1 MRGFLWV
8 KTLSTCWTGD
18 GGAIC
23 VVTFLEASPVET
35 HLGLTV
41 EVLPVAWRDGLVQVA
56 SLNGVAN
63 LVRWR
68 PKSCWW
74 PGGVTWMLVLA
85 ACSGLRRLALLGNCQ
100 CGVGL
105 RRRAALAAPISW
117 DGLACSGLRR
127 VAQPCS
133 ATPVW
138 YIIEW
143 RRKRQLGLLVWQRW
157 LLRGCRNAMRS
168 SGGHD
173 SVV

>member
-18 GGAIC
+18 GGAIG
-23 VVTFLEASPVET
+23 VVTFLEASLVDA

-41 EVLPVAWRDGLVQVA
+41 EVLPVAWRGGLVQVA
-56 SLNGVAN
+56 SRKGVAD
-63 LVRWR
+63 LVQRR

-74 PGGVTWMLVLA
+74 PRGVTWMLVLA
-85 ACSGLRRLALLGNCQ
+85 
-100 CGVGL
+100 
-105 RRRAALAAPISW
+105 
-117 DGLACSGLRR
+117 ACSGLRR

-138 YIIEW
+138 YIVEW

-168 SGGHD
+168 SGGHG
-173 SVV
+173 SAV